1 MSNSVALTANLLLA
15 INRLA
20 DSFPIPNKTLA
31 MQIENEA
38 LRIFVKQLQMA
49 ANTLGDSSN
58 SLGLLISRKQRNIHF
73 DADNQFKKINTA
85 VTLNGLLVYQASI
98 IIDANPQPTI
108 DERSNI
114 LAGITSLQ
122 SISHELSRQIN
133 KLHNDVISV
142 I

>member
-1 MSNSVALTANLLLA
+1 
-15 INRLA
+15 
-20 DSFPIPNKTLA
+20 
-31 MQIENEA
+31 
-38 LRIFVKQLQMA
+38 
-49 ANTLGDSSN
+49 
-58 SLGLLISRKQRNIHF
+58 
-73 DADNQFKKINTA
+73 
-85 VTLNGLLVYQASI
+85 LNGLLVYQASI